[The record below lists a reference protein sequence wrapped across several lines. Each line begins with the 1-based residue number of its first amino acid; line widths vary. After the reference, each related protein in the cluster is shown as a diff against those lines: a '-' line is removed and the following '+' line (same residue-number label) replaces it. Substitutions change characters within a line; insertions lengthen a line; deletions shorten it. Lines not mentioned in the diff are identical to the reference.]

1 MRKHWTFKIISQN
14 KLHESDTDL
23 PMSETET
30 KGTETT
36 KKESKS
42 NTIKPRKEQGKEK
55 PKKPKLDMDKGLYTL
70 EMLEKFLFSD
80 GFEPYLNGIVYF
92 KDTVEKHNEVI
103 LAPIPELNLTFIG
116 KSQGLFSDSELET
129 TNLDPRIEKYARVF
143 KPMFCVKGYYPPNT
157 KSKESDLFYYLNH
170 DLKFKNVNNLEQK
183 DIDDFIDVMYGKDDK
198 DFKVHISDVTLV
210 SPITTTDFEF
220 LTLSRLNELIENGLK
235 KYSNSKESDSYLTEL
250 VNAKEFLESEPDN
263 EILYAPLLNKMVG
276 YYTL

>member
-1 MRKHWTFKIISQN
+1 MHLRKHWKFKIMSQN
-14 KLHESDTDL
+14 KLRESDTDL
-23 PMSETET
+23 PVSETET
-30 KGTETT
+30 KGTDTT
-36 KKESKS
+36 KKESKN
-42 NTIKPRKEQGKEK
+42 NTINPKKEQGKEK
-55 PKKPKLDMDKGLYTL
+55 PKKPKLDKDKGFYTL
-70 EMLEKFLFSD
+70 ETLEKFLFND

-92 KDTVEKHNEVI
+92 KDTVEKYNEVI

-116 KSQGLFSDSELET
+116 KSQGLFADSELET
-129 TNLDPRIEKYARVF
+129 TSLDPRVEKYARVF
-143 KPMFCVKGYYPPNT
+143 KPMFCVQGFYPPNA

-170 DLKFKNVNNLEQK
+170 DLKFENVNNLEQK
-183 DIDDFIDVMYGKDDK
+183 DIDDFVDVMYGK

-220 LTLSRLNELIENGLK
+220 LTLSKLNELIENGLK
-235 KYSNSKESDSYLTEL
+235 KYSNSKESDLYLKEL